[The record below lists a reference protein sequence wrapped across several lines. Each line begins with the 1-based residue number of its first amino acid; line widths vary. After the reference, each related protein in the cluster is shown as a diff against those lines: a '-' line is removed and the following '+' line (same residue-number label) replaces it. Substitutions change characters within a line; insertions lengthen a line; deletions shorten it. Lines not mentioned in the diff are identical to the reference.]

1 MDSPSPRMSR
11 DAPAMLFST
20 RALHLALLLLCG
32 CLLLVTGLD
41 NMGLTDRDEGSNAGA
56 AREMLN
62 TGDWISP
69 TLNGEPRYAKPAGT
83 YWITSSIY
91 ALFGVHTFT
100 ARLQSALFGLA
111 LILLQYLF
119 LHRTLGPTV
128 ALCGSLVLLLNVEF
142 VGIHRLVLTDPA
154 LVFFTT
160 LATYGFW
167 LGFHGRGQARHGMW
181 LFYIGMALATLAKG
195 PVGILIPLLG
205 VVPYLTL
212 THQWPAYVARG
223 MPLLGWTV
231 CGLIAIP
238 WYLAMLVIHGAEY
251 IAAAQANTVGRFA
264 NPMEGHGGTI
274 LFYVPILLFGF
285 FPWSGFLPAAL
296 VLALKDWRS
305 FWTGTRTAGDEQGLL
320 VFCALWA
327 SGIFLL
333 FSISATRLPHYI
345 LPLYPPAA
353 LLVATLWSR
362 FFGQPL
368 RSELSAPPPW
378 SCSPLR
384 PLVARSARGMHSRS
398 VLSGNPEGGVPGTCF
413 GLTVSTRIVLITG
426 YLLSGLLAS
435 VPLVYERMKP
445 VIIEQFPAAER
456 VGVGPAPVVMGIVVF
471 LGVVIF
477 RHMIWKEARRTQA
490 FWVLSGMTGVMLLIV
505 ILFALPRVGRY
516 FIDPPQELA
525 TIAGLN
531 LGPDDTLIHFGRKL
545 PSLSFYAKRRVH
557 FINPGED
564 GKFSP
569 HVNAGGRIMVI
580 LQTRLREQLPSPVS
594 SFVPILQRYGFVLL
608 SSDPVLRETGARA
621 PGGENQEDQP
631 PSSVPWSHGAPGAG
645 SAHTG
650 TEQNDP
656 G

>member
-1 MDSPSPRMSR
+1 MDSPPPRMSR
-11 DAPAMLFST
+11 DAPAMPFST
-20 RALHLALLLLCG
+20 RALHLALLLICG

-56 AREMLN
+56 AREMLD

-100 ARLQSALFGLA
+100 ARLPSALFGLA
-111 LILLQYLF
+111 LILLQYVF

-167 LGFHGRGQARHGMW
+167 LGFHGRGQARHGLW

-231 CGLIAIP
+231 CGLIAMP

-296 VLALKDWRS
+296 VHALKDWRL

-368 RSELSAPPPW
+368 RSELSA
-378 SCSPLR
+378 SP
-384 PLVARSARGMHSRS
+384 
-398 VLSGNPEGGVPGTCF
+398 F
-413 GLTVSTRIVLITG
+413 GLTVSTRVFLITG

-445 VIIEQFPAAER
+445 VIMEQFPAAER
-456 VGVGPAPVVMGIVVF
+456 VGVGPAPVAMGIVVF

-580 LQTRLREQLPSPVS
+580 LQTRLREQLPPPVS

-608 SSDPVLRETGARA
+608 SSNPVLRETGAA
-621 PGGENQEDQP
+621 LPGGENQE
-631 PSSVPWSHGAPGAG
+631 
-645 SAHTG
+645 
-650 TEQNDP
+650 E
-656 G
+656 